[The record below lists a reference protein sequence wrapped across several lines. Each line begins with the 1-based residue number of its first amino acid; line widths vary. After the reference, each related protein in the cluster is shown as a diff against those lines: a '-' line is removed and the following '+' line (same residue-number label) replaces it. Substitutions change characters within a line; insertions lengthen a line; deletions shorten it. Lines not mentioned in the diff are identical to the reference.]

1 VRLGADD
8 VQRAFDDA
16 PHGIDL
22 HHLKVLGFVG
32 ELAFDLPNEI
42 IDQQVRAAGE

>member
-16 PHGIDL
+16 PYD
-22 HHLKVLGFVG
+22 HHKIPRFVG

-42 IDQQVRAAGE
+42 IDQQVSAAGE